1 MKKTILLFTALLAT
15 VSLLSFTATES
26 KGQSVNIVGP
36 TINCQGT
43 PLTLTVN
50 ISGLQPPY
58 TYAWTNGATTSTVTI
73 NATTLIRV
81 TVTGTN
87 SSGAIQSVNSP
98 WRLFLFF
105 PTPNATITASGPTNL
120 CDGQSVTLTA
130 SGGNIFSTYTWNTG
144 QTGTTITVN
153 STGNY
158 TVTVQNLSG
167 CSSQASQQVNVYGSS
182 NLPKITASG
191 PTTFC
196 FPGSVTLTADAGF
209 SSYLWSTGETTQ
221 SITVT
226 LYGSG
231 VGVPLLDT
239 VTVSYVV
246 TVNSSCELQSDPVL
260 VRSIRKPRL
269 VNAFCPNYNLSL
281 SDSIKTQIVLPIFG
295 VPAEYDFNF
304 EETTNPGTTW
314 TVHSTSRWLRLAD
327 VTPALQ
333 VGKFYNV
340 RIRGVVDGVPYCYG
354 NPCSIGITSNIAGG
368 GNLRVLIDE
377 DGEQIVVRDP
387 LYFNIYPN
395 PSNGLFTASVFTN
408 DESQI
413 TANIFDMTGRLLSS
427 ETFNADIQEYVFGSN
442 LKPGM
447 YFVEFIQGNLR
458 QTSKIIRTE

>member
-1 MKKTILLFTALLAT
+1 MKKSILLTTALMAT
-15 VSLLSFTATES
+15 IALLSFTATES
-26 KGQSVNIVGP
+26 NGQSASIVGP

-50 ISGLQPPY
+50 VNGLQPPY

-87 SSGAIQSVNSP
+87 ANGVSQSVNSP

-105 PTPNATITASGPTNL
+105 PSPNATITASGATNL

-144 QTGTTITVN
+144 QTGTTITAN
-153 STGNY
+153 TTGNY

-167 CSSQASQQVNVYGSS
+167 CSSQASQQVNVYGPN
-182 NLPKITASG
+182 NLPKVTANG

-209 SSYLWSTGETTQ
+209 PSYLWSTGETTQ
-221 SITVT
+221 SITVS
-226 LYGSG
+226 LFGSG
-231 VGVPLLDT
+231 VGVPELDT
-239 VTVSYVV
+239 ITVSYVV
-246 TVNSSCELQSDPVL
+246 TINSNCELQSDPVL

-269 VNAFCPNYNLSL
+269 INAYCPNYNLSL

-295 VPAEYDFNF
+295 VAAEYDFNF
-304 EETTNPGTTW
+304 EETTNPGVTW
-314 TVHSTSRWLRLAD
+314 TVHSVSRWLRLAD

-340 RIRGVVDGVPYCYG
+340 RIRGVVDGIPYCYG
-354 NPCSIGITSNIAGG
+354 NPCAIGITSNVAGG
-368 GNLRVLIDE
+368 GNLRVMIDE

-387 LYFNIYPN
+387 LHFNIYPN
-395 PSNGLFTASVFTN
+395 PSNSSFTASVFTN
-408 DESQI
+408 DENQI
-413 TANIFDMTGRLLSS
+413 TANVYDMTGRLLSTEIFS
-427 ETFNADIQEYVFGSN
+427 AETQEYVFGNN
-442 LKPGM
+442 LKAGM
-447 YFVEFIQGNLR
+447 YFVEFIQGDLR